1 MRSELRG
8 SRVKS
13 ECKEGCN
20 ILLKKKEKKITVM
33 ETGNPCPVSQAEP
46 VTEGTNRE
54 QCLSRLKLASLDI
67 NSQIWVAGA
76 EKKICVTHINP
87 FIPEVV

>member
-1 MRSELRG
+1 
-8 SRVKS
+8 
-13 ECKEGCN
+13 
-20 ILLKKKEKKITVM
+20 M

-87 FIPEVV
+87 FIPEVVQCKDHSVSRSARHFIATSVMFGVKELNT